1 MEDLEDHPQSAL
13 KGYKYWEHMER
24 ERIEK
29 KVKEAQK
36 QNREKEQSA
45 VILEL
50 EAEAGSIQA
59 ELR

>member
-36 QNREKEQSA
+36 QNREK
-45 VILEL
+45 
-50 EAEAGSIQA
+50 
-59 ELR
+59 